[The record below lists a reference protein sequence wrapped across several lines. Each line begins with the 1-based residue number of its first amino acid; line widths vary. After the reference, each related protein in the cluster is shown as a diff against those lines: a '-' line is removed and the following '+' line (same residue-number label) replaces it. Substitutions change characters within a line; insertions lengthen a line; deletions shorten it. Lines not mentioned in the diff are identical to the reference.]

1 MCFHIIYW
9 VFTDAISIFSEEDE
23 AIKEK
28 RYVRLAQT
36 VPSKLAKL
44 NEIIVKNNGHL
55 AAGKVL
61 NIIAPNPCNTTV
73 NNNSDPQGGQLPNV
87 VPENFK
93 QPTSGYNKPQA
104 LLSKKRQSE
113 SDVFQFL
120 IFNICRFQE
129 RTNIIVDEFF
139 SRANLA

>member
-9 VFTDAISIFSEEDE
+9 FFTDAISIFSEEDE

-61 NIIAPNPCNTTV
+61 FYCAIFVTSTTDHEAEKV
-73 NNNSDPQGGQLPNV
+73 GGL
-87 VPENFK
+87 
-93 QPTSGYNKPQA
+93 SGYHTQA
-104 LLSKKRQSE
+104 ETCNEHLFRHSLHLT
-113 SDVFQFL
+113 DFVH
-120 IFNICRFQE
+120 
-129 RTNIIVDEFF
+129 
-139 SRANLA
+139 